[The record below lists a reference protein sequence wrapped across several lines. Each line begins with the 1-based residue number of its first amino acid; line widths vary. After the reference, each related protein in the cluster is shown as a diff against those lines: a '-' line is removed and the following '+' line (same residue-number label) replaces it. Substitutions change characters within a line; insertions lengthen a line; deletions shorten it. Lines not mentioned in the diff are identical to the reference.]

1 MNADEASR
9 CLDISRSKLASATC
23 ESDLD
28 SALKF
33 AKKATKLSSS
43 LAQEVANIAEKISER
58 RAKGFATS
66 SSNPGERA
74 KEASASR
81 PVMVRG

>member
-23 ESDLD
+23 ASDLD

-33 AKKATKLSSS
+33 AKKAAKLSSS
-43 LAQEVANIAEKISER
+43 LAQEVAELAREISER
-58 RAKGFATS
+58 RAKGFAAS
-66 SSNPGERA
+66 SSHPGE
-74 KEASASR
+74 
-81 PVMVRG
+81 